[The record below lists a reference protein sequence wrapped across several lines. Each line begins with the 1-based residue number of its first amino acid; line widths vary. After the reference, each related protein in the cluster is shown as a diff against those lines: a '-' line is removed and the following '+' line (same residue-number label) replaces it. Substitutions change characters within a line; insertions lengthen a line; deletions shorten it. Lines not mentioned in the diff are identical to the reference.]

1 MVQYRTQVRIIAD
14 LLKAAKDENQDG
26 EGVGITTL
34 IRKGNMPYSRLTK
47 LVSELVGA
55 GLLKQL
61 EKDRTTKYVITENG
75 LKFLEAYKNF
85 EEFAESFGLRL

>member
-14 LLKAAKDENQDG
+14 LLTATKELNQNG
-26 EGVGITTL
+26 EGVGITLL
-34 IRKGNMPYSRLTK
+34 IRRGNMPYSRLTK
-47 LVSELVGA
+47 LISELVGA

-61 EKDRTTKYVITENG
+61 EQNKTTRYFITEDG

-85 EEFAESFGLRL
+85 EEFAESFGLKL

>member
-14 LLKAAKDENQDG
+14 LLRAAKEENVDG
-26 EGVGITTL
+26 SGVGITTL
-34 IRKGNMPYSRLTK
+34 IRRGNMPYSRLTK
-47 LVSELVGA
+47 LLGELVGA

-61 EKDRTTKYVITENG
+61 DSDRSTKYVITNDG
-75 LKFLEAYKNF
+75 IKFLEAYKNF